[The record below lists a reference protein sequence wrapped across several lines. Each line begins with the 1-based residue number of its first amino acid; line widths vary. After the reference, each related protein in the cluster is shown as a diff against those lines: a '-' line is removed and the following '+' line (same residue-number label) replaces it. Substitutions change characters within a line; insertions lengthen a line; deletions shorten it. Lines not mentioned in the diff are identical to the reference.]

1 MKLKDL
7 LGYIKTY
14 DHIKLSNYDGEEFHP
29 TYADVDRYKEY
40 FVTEINAYDKNVLLI
55 LIKPTE
61 QVTILRNNSKKG

>member
-7 LGYIKTY
+7 LEYIKTY
-14 DHIKLSNYDGEEFHP
+14 NHIKLSNYDGEEFSP

-55 LIKPTE
+55 SIKPTE
-61 QVTILRNNSKKG
+61 